1 MLNKKG
7 EKQRHW
13 DFNNLKWKQIRK
25 PYVKVIC
32 GVTIREHQS
41 FLEEFLN
48 FDLYVYPH
56 GQRKKGRETRGKIE
70 VCGGCQKWR
79 LSRAESRTPGHPP
92 RSGGC
97 RLTPPICTRCVGGS
111 FRCIQG
117 LVHSPNWGASSSFSW
132 HTLSP
137 FGLLRKLK
145 PIHLFHALTWPTE
158 DS

>member
-1 MLNKKG
+1 M
-7 EKQRHW
+7 
-13 DFNNLKWKQIRK
+13 
-25 PYVKVIC
+25 KVIC
-32 GVTIREHQS
+32 GVTIREHQN

-48 FDLYVYPH
+48 FDFYVCPH
-56 GQRKKGRETRGKIE
+56 RKRKKGRETRGKRE

-97 RLTPPICTRCVGGS
+97 RLTPPICTGYVGGS
-111 FRCIQG
+111 LRCIQG

-137 FGLLRKLK
+137 FGLAPEKTQAYPSLSCT
-145 PIHLFHALTWPTE
+145 HLTHRRFLSVWLPQNCRVQLDQPLAPQSLPH
-158 DS
+158 